1 MTKQQTVVAGPFD
14 KQDAEDTARALGIQ
28 YSVYGVER
36 KDSEGYGTDEYDY
49 FVERDDSIMPD
60 KLFGYDVNV
69 LLAKQ
74 YR

>member
-1 MTKQQTVVAGPFD
+1 MALQTVAGPFS
-14 KQDAEDTARALGIQ
+14 KQAAEDTARTLGNQ

-36 KDSEGYGTDEYDY
+36 KDAEGYGIDEYDY
-49 FVERDDSIMPD
+49 FIERDDSIMPD
-60 KLFGYDVNV
+60 RIFGYDVNV